1 MAGPLRMAPGRFKPV
16 SGGGRLAQPTTDRSS
31 KRADSFYLSP
41 EWRVF
46 RNLLIKERGWRCED
60 PKCETPR
67 GPWKQIYGH
76 HLREVADGGAKF
88 DRANVMLACG
98 VCHGRVTRD
107 NKMKRAGWID
117 PAGSEGDGGLRS

>member
-1 MAGPLRMAPGRFKPV
+1 MAPSRL
-16 SGGGRLAQPTTDRSS
+16 SAASSARLAQPDATRSG
-31 KRADSFYLSP
+31 KQVADFYRSP
-41 EWRVF
+41 EWKAF
-46 RNLLIKERGWRCED
+46 RNQLIKERGWRCED

-76 HLREVADGGAKF
+76 HLHEVADGGAKF
-88 DRANVMLACG
+88 DRRNVLLACG

-117 PAGSEGDGGLRS
+117 IAAPSDPE